1 MEGGLQLLHEGSL
14 WWREEG
20 REGGREG
27 GGWQAGGT
35 STCTCKIKSFVSN

>member
-20 REGGREG
+20 REGGRRM
-27 GGWQAGGT
+27 AGRRN
-35 STCTCKIKSFVSN
+35 KYMYM